1 MEKTEYRA
9 VIKYLHLKGMT
20 SSEIHEDMV
29 GTLAESAPSY
39 ATITRWVREFKR
51 GRDSVEDD
59 PRSGRPPTAI
69 TKDNLDLAL
78 QMVMQDRRLSCR
90 QIAERLGVSLER
102 ADKILTKELKLSKV
116 SARWVPRLLTPE
128 QKRTRCT
135 MSKDNLQL
143 FEADKGNFLARF
155 ITMDESWVHHY
166 QPETKEQS
174 KQWKHTSSPTPKKAK
189 VIPSA
194 GKVMAS
200 VFWDSQGVI
209 LIEYLQQGQTVTGQY
224 YSGQL
229 RRLREAIKEKRPGM
243 LTRGVLFHQDNAP
256 AHTSVVAMATI
267 HDCGFNLV
275 PHPPYSPDLAP
286 SDFHLFPQLK
296 KALAGRHFRSD
307 DDVITAVEEFLGSQ
321 TKEFFFTGINALQ
334 HRWNKCSTLEGD
346 YVEK

>member
-20 SSEIHEDMV
+20 PSEIHEDMV
-29 GTLAESAPSY
+29 RTLTDNAPSY
-39 ATITRWVREFKR
+39 ATVKRWVNEFKR
-51 GRDSVEDD
+51 GRESVEDD
-59 PRSGRPPTAI
+59 PRPGRPPTAT

-78 QMVMQDRRLSCR
+78 GMIMEDRRISCR
-90 QIAERLGVSLER
+90 QIAERLGISIER
-102 ADKILTKELKLSKV
+102 ADNIVTKELGFSKV

-135 MSKDNLQL
+135 LSTSNLEL
-143 FEADKGNFLARF
+143 FEADEENFLARF

-174 KQWKHTSSPTPKKAK
+174 KQWKHTSSPTPKKAR

-200 VFWDSQGVI
+200 VFWDSQGVL
-209 LIEYLQQGQTVTGQY
+209 LIDYLEKGHTVTGLY
-224 YSGQL
+224 YSQL
-229 RRLREAIKEKRPGM
+229 LKRLREAIKEKRPGM
-243 LTRGVLFHQDNAP
+243 LTRGVLFHHDNAP
-256 AHTSVVAMATI
+256 AHTSVLAMATI
-267 HDCGFNLV
+267 RDCGYELV

-286 SDFHLFPQLK
+286 SDFHLFPKMK
-296 KALAGRHFRSD
+296 KALAGRHFASD
-307 DDVITAVEEFLGSQ
+307 NDVIDAVGSFLESQ
-321 TKEFFFTGINALQ
+321 TKEFFYAGIMALQ
-334 HRWNKCSTLEGD
+334 HRWRKCSAIEGD